1 MQSCFYGLKFKGIIL
16 KIAYAAPTRRL
27 RKLRSSVAYARR
39 SLCEG
44 TYARPRETPL
54 TGQSPMRLMVL
65 SKKNAAQ
72 LKILD
77 VNFAEPVTSKM
88 LFTSQV
94 QVHSLS
100 QRSTHPEASPPY
112 EGKPKPLYIENE
124 AVLPSQ
130 KPSCGW
136 REKFIANH
144 CEKSR
149 TNVNCSFLP
158 LDEHVLLL
166 LICHACISKSIKRA

>member
-1 MQSCFYGLKFKGIIL
+1 MLKWVPAVQSCFYGLKFKGIIL

-54 TGQSPMRLMVL
+54 TGQSPMRLMV

-77 VNFAEPVTSKM
+77 VNSADPVTSKM

-100 QRSTHPEASPPY
+100 QRSTHPR
-112 EGKPKPLYIENE
+112 
-124 AVLPSQ
+124 SQ
-130 KPSCGW
+130 SSIRRKAKTSVH
-136 REKFIANH
+136 RKR
-144 CEKSR
+144 SSS
-149 TNVNCSFLP
+149 SFSKA
-158 LDEHVLLL
+158 LLWL
-166 LICHACISKSIKRA
+166 A

>member
-1 MQSCFYGLKFKGIIL
+1 MLKWVPAVQSCFYGLKFKGIIL

-54 TGQSPMRLMVL
+54 TGQSPMWLMVL

-77 VNFAEPVTSKM
+77 VNSADPVKM

-100 QRSTHPEASPPY
+100 QRSTHPR
-112 EGKPKPLYIENE
+112 
-124 AVLPSQ
+124 SQ
-130 KPSCGW
+130 SSIRRKAKTSVH
-136 REKFIANH
+136 RKR
-144 CEKSR
+144 SSS
-149 TNVNCSFLP
+149 SFSKA
-158 LDEHVLLL
+158 LLWL
-166 LICHACISKSIKRA
+166 A

>member
-1 MQSCFYGLKFKGIIL
+1 MLKWVPAVQSCFYGLKFKGIIL

-39 SLCEG
+39 SLCEV

-54 TGQSPMRLMVL
+54 TGQSPMWLMVL

-100 QRSTHPEASPPY
+100 QRSTHPR
-112 EGKPKPLYIENE
+112 
-124 AVLPSQ
+124 SQ
-130 KPSCGW
+130 SSIRRKAKTSVH
-136 REKFIANH
+136 RKR
-144 CEKSR
+144 SSS
-149 TNVNCSFLP
+149 SF
-158 LDEHVLLL
+158 
-166 LICHACISKSIKRA
+166 SKA

>member
-1 MQSCFYGLKFKGIIL
+1 MLKWVPAVQSCFYGLKFKGIIL

-54 TGQSPMRLMVL
+54 TGQSPMRLMV

-77 VNFAEPVTSKM
+77 VNSADPVTSKM

-100 QRSTHPEASPPY
+100 QRSTHPR
-112 EGKPKPLYIENE
+112 
-124 AVLPSQ
+124 SQ
-130 KPSCGW
+130 SSIRRKAKTSVH
-136 REKFIANH
+136 RKR
-144 CEKSR
+144 SSS
-149 TNVNCSFLP
+149 SFSKA
-158 LDEHVLLL
+158 LLWP
-166 LICHACISKSIKRA
+166 A